1 MEGKTIVALVLSF
14 VCATSAFAGKEDW
27 NGAYKVKVS
36 ETEVWDVLHTPTRTQ
51 VLFFSSGVCTHL
63 GKGAKLNGVVIKE
76 NIDICVAE
84 NALNF
89 TNEVQKLGTIVS
101 KKITLGPTYS
111 ETN

>member
-1 MEGKTIVALVLSF
+1 MECKTIVALALSF

-27 NGAYKVKVS
+27 NGAYKVQVS
-36 ETEVWDVLHTPTRTQ
+36 ETEIWDVIHTPTRTK
-51 VLFFSSGVCTHL
+51 VLFFSTGGCTHF
-63 GKGAKLNGVVIKE
+63 GKGANLNGVMIKDD
-76 NIDICVAE
+76 IDICVAE
-84 NALNF
+84 NVPNF